1 MHLLGPGSGSQ
12 SYIYIVP
19 NVPCFQNF
27 VEDLNSMSLKLEVVP
42 DASFGTWLKISFV
55 ALSSSSYFF
64 RDLVQ
69 DLIHTFWWF
78 QDLIQDLDHGFW

>member
-27 VEDLNSMSLKLEVVP
+27 VEDLNSMLKVEVVP
-42 DASFGTWLKISFV
+42 DTSFGTWLKISFL
-55 ALSSSSYFF
+55 A
-64 RDLVQ
+64 
-69 DLIHTFWWF
+69 IK
-78 QDLIQDLDHGFW
+78 